1 MAVAVYR
8 INEVATVLGVSSDSV
23 RRWIDAGRCLVE
35 GPALAGFA
43 CARLGS
49 EEEERPPPDLP
60 SDLQGAAVR
69 FKHLTTRLTS
79 RLAAGAAGLALAAT
93 AVAGC
98 GDTGGSGGGGKTVT
112 VFAAA
117 SLTESFTALG
127 KTFES
132 SRPGVKVRFNFGG
145 SSTLAQ
151 QIAQGAPVDVFAAAS
166 PATMKPVTDARLA
179 DGQPRTFVRNRL
191 QIATPADNP
200 GKVTGIK
207 DLADSKVKVVLCAQ
221 QVPCGAAAQKALG
234 AAGVKVKPVSL
245 EQDVKGALNK
255 VTLGEADAALVYRT
269 DVKAVGAK
277 VHGIDF
283 PEAAQAV
290 NDYPIATLAKAPQP
304 ALAKEFLQLVV
315 SAQGKAA
322 LTAAGFESP

>member
-1 MAVAVYR
+1 M
-8 INEVATVLGVSSDSV
+8 
-23 RRWIDAGRCLVE
+23 
-35 GPALAGFA
+35 
-43 CARLGS
+43 
-49 EEEERPPPDLP
+49 
-60 SDLQGAAVR
+60 Q

-79 RLAAGAAGLALAAT
+79 GLTAGVAGLALLAT
-93 AVAGC
+93 AVTGC
-98 GDTGGSGGGGKTVT
+98 GDTGDDASGGSAGSGKTVT

-127 KTFES
+127 KTFEGS
-132 SRPGVKVRFNFGG
+132 HPGVKVRFNFGG

-151 QIAQGAPVDVFAAAS
+151 QITQGAPVDVFAAAS
-166 PATMKPVTDARLA
+166 PATMKTVTDARLA
-179 DGQPRTFVRNRL
+179 EGQPQTFVRNRL

-200 GKVTGIK
+200 GKIAGIK
-207 DLADSKVKVVLCAQ
+207 DLAGSDVKVVLCAQ

-234 AAGVKVKPVSL
+234 AAGVKVEPVSL

-255 VTLGEADAALVYRT
+255 VTLGEADAALVYRS
-269 DVKAVGAK
+269 DVKAAGAK

-283 PEAAQAV
+283 PEAAQAI

-315 SAQGKAA
+315 SAQGRTV